1 MITLIDLK
9 NRSIRLSDERK
20 KHFESDHPEM
30 KEQFDKI
37 KQTLISP
44 DVIALSNSDES
55 IEMFYKFYE
64 VTPVTSKYLCVLIKN
79 TSLDSFVL
87 TSYFTNAIKKGE
99 ILWKRK

>member
-1 MITLIDLK
+1 
-9 NRSIRLSDERK
+9 
-20 KHFESDHPEM
+20 M